1 MSFLNIYI
9 FKTLLFSKA
18 RLGKG
23 RLELHI
29 PSFRQSLK
37 LNHNKHNTR

>member
-1 MSFLNIYI
+1 MTFLNIYI
-9 FKTLLFSKA
+9 LKTFFFKA